1 MELKKY
7 PLPYQQRHT
16 VIGKDAENIY
26 IFPDNIKRASGS
38 TALPEGSEDYK
49 KRFPNIKRFRRPIT
63 KPQIVRGYKNAF
75 PITIKNG
82 SYMFEDKDFDEAK
95 KYIDEDFEYIK
106 QACIERK
113 PKCIYFPPEGLYGN
127 DCINTFASS
136 GFKIIS
142 YILQKEKELLD
153 L

>member
-1 MELKKY
+1 MELKKF
-7 PLPYQQRHT
+7 PWPYQQRYT
-16 VIGKDAENIY
+16 VIEKDTENIY
-26 IFPDNIKRASGS
+26 VFPDSVTRFSGS
-38 TALPEGSEDYK
+38 AALPEGSEDYK
-49 KRFPNIKRFRRPIT
+49 KRFPNIKRFRRPIS
-63 KPQIVRGYKNAF
+63 KRQIVRGFKNAF

-82 SYMFEDKDFDEAK
+82 SYMFEDKDFDEVK

-113 PKCIYFPPEGLYGN
+113 PKYIYFPPEGLYGN

-142 YILQKEKELLD
+142 YILQKEKELLA